1 MNNKHVNVMARGVLV
16 SPAPLRAP
24 PRENSIAIKGCIDP
38 SNQLKITVKRTT
50 SSLSIMNLAHLD
62 ASSAEPNDLCIIF
75 DDMPISKTQVG
86 LIKNTLAQ
94 KVLIIKKNKDD
105 NDHQK
110 FLELGFTQDIEV
122 NQTRIYSYNLKTYN
136 NKRGWNNPEG
146 WANPENFEKFR
157 W

>member
-1 MNNKHVNVMARGVLV
+1 MPKSGLNDFLVGVIHNEAASSVLAITKKDL
-16 SPAPLRAP
+16 SAFAELC
-24 PRENSIAIKGCIDP
+24 ENS
-38 SNQLKITVKRTT
+38 LKK
-50 SSLSIMNLAHLD
+50 LSIMSLDHLD
-62 ASSAEPNDLCIIF
+62 SNIAEPNDLCIIF

-110 FLELGFTQDIEV
+110 FLELGFTQDIEIT
-122 NQTRIYSYNLKTYN
+122 QARIYSYNLKTYN

>member
-1 MNNKHVNVMARGVLV
+1 MPKSGLNDFLVGVIHNEAV
-16 SPAPLRAP
+16 SSVLAITKKDLSAFAELC
-24 PRENSIAIKGCIDP
+24 ENS
-38 SNQLKITVKRTT
+38 LKK
-50 SSLSIMNLAHLD
+50 LSIMSLDHLD
-62 ASSAEPNDLCIIF
+62 SNIAEPNDLCIIF

-110 FLELGFTQDIEV
+110 LLELGFTQDIKV
-122 NQTRIYSYNLKTYN
+122 TQARIYSYNLKTYN

>member
-1 MNNKHVNVMARGVLV
+1 MPKSGLNDFLVGVIHNEAV
-16 SPAPLRAP
+16 SSVLAITKKDLSAFAQLC
-24 PRENSIAIKGCIDP
+24 ENS
-38 SNQLKITVKRTT
+38 LKK
-50 SSLSIMNLAHLD
+50 LSIMSLDHLD
-62 ASSAEPNDLCIIF
+62 SYIAEPNDLCIIF

-110 FLELGFTQDIEV
+110 FLELGFTQDIEIT
-122 NQTRIYSYNLKTYN
+122 QARIYSYNLKTYN

>member
-1 MNNKHVNVMARGVLV
+1 MPKSGLNDFLVGVIHNEAV
-16 SPAPLRAP
+16 SSVLAITKKDLSAFAELC
-24 PRENSIAIKGCIDP
+24 ENS
-38 SNQLKITVKRTT
+38 LKK
-50 SSLSIMNLAHLD
+50 LSIMSLHHLD
-62 ASSAEPNDLCIIF
+62 SNIAEPNDLCIIF
-75 DDMPISKTQVG
+75 DDIPISKTQVG

-105 NDHQK
+105 NDHKK

>member
-1 MNNKHVNVMARGVLV
+1 MSKSGLNDFLVGVIHNEAASSVLAITKKDL
-16 SPAPLRAP
+16 SAFAELC
-24 PRENSIAIKGCIDP
+24 ENS
-38 SNQLKITVKRTT
+38 LKK
-50 SSLSIMNLAHLD
+50 LSIISLDHLD
-62 ASSAEPNDLCIIF
+62 SNIAEPNDLCIIF

-110 FLELGFTQDIEV
+110 FLELGFTQDIEIT
-122 NQTRIYSYNLKTYN
+122 QARIYSYNLKTYN

>member
-1 MNNKHVNVMARGVLV
+1 MSKSGLNDFLVGVIHNEAASSVLAITKKDL
-16 SPAPLRAP
+16 SAFAELC
-24 PRENSIAIKGCIDP
+24 ENS
-38 SNQLKITVKRTT
+38 LKK
-50 SSLSIMNLAHLD
+50 LSIMSLDHLD
-62 ASSAEPNDLCIIF
+62 SNIAEPNDLCIIF
-75 DDMPISKTQVG
+75 DDIPISKTQVG

>member
-1 MNNKHVNVMARGVLV
+1 MPKSGLNDFLVGVIHNEAV
-16 SPAPLRAP
+16 SSVLAITKKDLSAFAELC
-24 PRENSIAIKGCIDP
+24 ENS
-38 SNQLKITVKRTT
+38 LKK
-50 SSLSIMNLAHLD
+50 LSIMSLDHLD
-62 ASSAEPNDLCIIF
+62 TNIAEPNDLCIIF

-94 KVLIIKKNKDD
+94 KVLIIKKNKED

-110 FLELGFTQDIEV
+110 FLELGFTQDIEIT
-122 NQTRIYSYNLKTYN
+122 QARIYSYNLKTYN

>member
-1 MNNKHVNVMARGVLV
+1 MPKSGLNDFLVGVIHNEAV
-16 SPAPLRAP
+16 SSVLAITKKDLSAFAELC
-24 PRENSIAIKGCIDP
+24 ENS
-38 SNQLKITVKRTT
+38 LKK
-50 SSLSIMNLAHLD
+50 LSIMSLDHLD
-62 ASSAEPNDLCIIF
+62 SNIAEPNDLCIIF
-75 DDMPISKTQVG
+75 DDIPISKTQVG

-110 FLELGFTQDIEV
+110 FLVLGFTQDIEV

-136 NKRGWNNPEG
+136 NNRGWNNPEG

>member
-1 MNNKHVNVMARGVLV
+1 MSKTGLNDFMVGVIHNEAASSVLAITKKDL
-16 SPAPLRAP
+16 SAFAELC
-24 PRENSIAIKGCIDP
+24 ENS
-38 SNQLKITVKRTT
+38 LKK
-50 SSLSIMNLAHLD
+50 LSIISLDHLD
-62 ASSAEPNDLCIIF
+62 SNIAEPNDLCIIF

-110 FLELGFTQDIEV
+110 FLELGFTQDIEIT
-122 NQTRIYSYNLKTYN
+122 QARIYSYNLKTYN

>member
-1 MNNKHVNVMARGVLV
+1 MPKSGLNDFLVGVIHNEAV
-16 SPAPLRAP
+16 SSVLAITKKDLSAFAELC
-24 PRENSIAIKGCIDP
+24 ENS
-38 SNQLKITVKRTT
+38 LKK
-50 SSLSIMNLAHLD
+50 LSIMSLDHLD
-62 ASSAEPNDLCIIF
+62 SNIAEPNDLGIIF

>member
-1 MNNKHVNVMARGVLV
+1 MPKSGLNDFLVGVIHNEAV
-16 SPAPLRAP
+16 SSVLAITKKDLSAFAELC
-24 PRENSIAIKGCIDP
+24 ENS
-38 SNQLKITVKRTT
+38 LKK
-50 SSLSIMNLAHLD
+50 LSIRSLDHLE
-62 ASSAEPNDLCIIF
+62 SNIAEPNDLCIIF
-75 DDMPISKTQVG
+75 DDIPISKTQVG

-105 NDHQK
+105 NDHKK
-110 FLELGFTQDIEV
+110 FLELGFTQDTEIT
-122 NQTRIYSYNLKTYN
+122 QARIYSYNLKTYN

>member
-1 MNNKHVNVMARGVLV
+1 MPKSGLNDFLVGVIHNEAV
-16 SPAPLRAP
+16 SSVLAITKKDLSAFAELC
-24 PRENSIAIKGCIDP
+24 ENS
-38 SNQLKITVKRTT
+38 LKK
-50 SSLSIMNLAHLD
+50 LSIMSLDHLD
-62 ASSAEPNDLCIIF
+62 TNIAEPNDLCIIF

-122 NQTRIYSYNLKTYN
+122 TQARIYSYNLKTYN

>member
-1 MNNKHVNVMARGVLV
+1 MSKSGLNDFLLGVIHNEAASSVLAITKKDL
-16 SPAPLRAP
+16 SAFAELC
-24 PRENSIAIKGCIDP
+24 ENS
-38 SNQLKITVKRTT
+38 LKK
-50 SSLSIMNLAHLD
+50 LSIMSLDHLD
-62 ASSAEPNDLCIIF
+62 TNIAEPNDLCIIF

-110 FLELGFTQDIEV
+110 FLELGFTQDIEIT
-122 NQTRIYSYNLKTYN
+122 QARIYSYNLKTYN
-136 NKRGWNNPEG
+136 NKRGWNNSEG

>member
-1 MNNKHVNVMARGVLV
+1 MSKSGLNDFLLGVIHNEAASSVLAITKKDL
-16 SPAPLRAP
+16 SAFAELC
-24 PRENSIAIKGCIDP
+24 ENS
-38 SNQLKITVKRTT
+38 LKK
-50 SSLSIMNLAHLD
+50 LSIMNLDHLD
-62 ASSAEPNDLCIIF
+62 SNIAEPNDLCIIF

-110 FLELGFTQDIEV
+110 FLELGFTQDIEI

>member
-1 MNNKHVNVMARGVLV
+1 MPKSGLNDFLVGVIHNEAASSVLAITKKDL
-16 SPAPLRAP
+16 SAFAELC
-24 PRENSIAIKGCIDP
+24 ENS
-38 SNQLKITVKRTT
+38 LKK
-50 SSLSIMNLAHLD
+50 LSIMSLDHLD
-62 ASSAEPNDLCIIF
+62 TNIAEPNDLCIIF

-94 KVLIIKKNKDD
+94 KVLIIKKNKED

-110 FLELGFTQDIEV
+110 FLELGFTQDIEIT
-122 NQTRIYSYNLKTYN
+122 QARIYSYNLKTYN

>member
-1 MNNKHVNVMARGVLV
+1 MPKSGLNDFLVGVIHNEAV
-16 SPAPLRAP
+16 SSVLAITKKDLSAFAELC
-24 PRENSIAIKGCIDP
+24 ENS
-38 SNQLKITVKRTT
+38 LKK
-50 SSLSIMNLAHLD
+50 LSIMSLDHLD
-62 ASSAEPNDLCIIF
+62 SNIAEPNDLCIIF
-75 DDMPISKTQVG
+75 DDIPISKTQVG

>member
-1 MNNKHVNVMARGVLV
+1 MSKSGLNDFLVGVIHNEAASSVLAITKKDL
-16 SPAPLRAP
+16 SAFAELC
-24 PRENSIAIKGCIDP
+24 ENS
-38 SNQLKITVKRTT
+38 LKK
-50 SSLSIMNLAHLD
+50 LSIMSLDHLD
-62 ASSAEPNDLCIIF
+62 TNIAEPNDLCIIF

-122 NQTRIYSYNLKTYN
+122 TQARIYSYNLKTYN

>member
-1 MNNKHVNVMARGVLV
+1 MSKSGLNDFLLGVIHNEAASSVLAITKKDL
-16 SPAPLRAP
+16 SAFAELC
-24 PRENSIAIKGCIDP
+24 ENS
-38 SNQLKITVKRTT
+38 LKK
-50 SSLSIMNLAHLD
+50 LSIMSLDHLD
-62 ASSAEPNDLCIIF
+62 TNIAEPNDLCIIF

-110 FLELGFTQDIEV
+110 FLELGFTQDIEIT
-122 NQTRIYSYNLKTYN
+122 QARIYSYNLKTYN
-136 NKRGWNNPEG
+136 NKRGWNNPKG
-146 WANPENFEKFR
+146 WANPENFEKYR

>member
-1 MNNKHVNVMARGVLV
+1 MSKSGLNDFLVGVIHNEAV
-16 SPAPLRAP
+16 SSVLAITKKDLSAFAELC
-24 PRENSIAIKGCIDP
+24 ENS
-38 SNQLKITVKRTT
+38 LKK
-50 SSLSIMNLAHLD
+50 LSIMSLD
-62 ASSAEPNDLCIIF
+62 QLDSNIAEPNDLCIIF

-110 FLELGFTQDIEV
+110 FLELGFTQDIEIT
-122 NQTRIYSYNLKTYN
+122 QARIYSYNLKTYN